1 MKRSRIIAALTA
13 LLMLPAVSLNAH
25 ADEHPF
31 TYNKDAWAFANTFYM
46 IGNFYRLTPD
56 DHAIME
62 KTLSHTERRVF
73 EECMAQK
80 WQGCCYGFA
89 VTALMAHEGMIDL
102 QKYTP
107 DAACLHD
114 IDVSEE
120 AVSLLDYYQQMQCMD
135 ETRNEIAWI
144 TYYETSE
151 ERLQKLL
158 KLVKDDTPALLCY
171 QGHFGATPNICG
183 HAVVAYDYE
192 SGDYTWDEKHYDGM
206 VKIYDNNFA
215 YDNDRAYLYLD
226 TQNGNW
232 CIPEYKLYSEEDAQ
246 IGQVSADLEYL
257 NNKGLIA
264 GTNYQSDKPPMA
276 LLQSGKLNG
285 KYSCTK
291 SSFDEAWHDTQDD
304 AEIKEFCYV
313 FGSMVASDQDFIAPD
328 AESGYCVTVQDEQ
341 ELELTMFYPGLLL
354 YTKGVGKATR
364 FS

>member
-158 KLVKDDTPALLCY
+158 KLVKDA
-171 QGHFGATPNICG
+171 
-183 HAVVAYDYE
+183 
-192 SGDYTWDEKHYDGM
+192 SDENDMAEK
-206 VKIYDNNFA
+206 DN
-215 YDNDRAYLYLD
+215 
-226 TQNGNW
+226 
-232 CIPEYKLYSEEDAQ
+232 YSE
-246 IGQVSADLEYL
+246 
-257 NNKGLIA
+257 
-264 GTNYQSDKPPMA
+264 
-276 LLQSGKLNG
+276 
-285 KYSCTK
+285 
-291 SSFDEAWHDTQDD
+291 
-304 AEIKEFCYV
+304 
-313 FGSMVASDQDFIAPD
+313 FIARKED
-328 AESGYCVTVQDEQ
+328 LHELNQLLDQ
-341 ELELTMFYPGLLL
+341 EFARPEKERNYDRIERFYVSMQTLRALI
-354 YTKGVGKATR
+354 K
-364 FS
+364 